1 MFGYQPS
8 TSKQNQG
15 NGGRVEHR
23 PVLRAILRD
32 PAFPL
37 ASAYDLRRV
46 EAENLA
52 AFDADTAR
60 WCLTE
65 AGQQTLGVNG
75 GDPTR

>member
-1 MFGYQPS
+1 MVISMTCSG
-8 TSKQNQG
+8 
-15 NGGRVEHR
+15 
-23 PVLRAILRD
+23 PV
-32 PAFPL
+32 L

-46 EAENLA
+46 EEESLA

-60 WCLTE
+60 WGLTE